1 MIIIEFF
8 LGTLSSEQM
17 VIVFNLIGYM
27 LLMSTLSSIVSLL
40 IGDQLINS
48 LNLVTKFPKLAKYI
62 KFKQTLNKHSLR
74 YNIVLFYILLILLMS
89 VNIFMFF
96 FLIFFIISSPSLN
109 FKRPALIS
117 LHPLIFYLT

>member
-1 MIIIEFF
+1 
-8 LGTLSSEQM
+8 M

-48 LNLVTKFPKLAKYI
+48 LNLETKFSKLAKYI
-62 KFKQTLNKHSLR
+62 KFKKTLNKHSLS

-96 FLIFFIISSPSLN
+96 FEYFL
-109 FKRPALIS
+109 
-117 LHPLIFYLT
+117 